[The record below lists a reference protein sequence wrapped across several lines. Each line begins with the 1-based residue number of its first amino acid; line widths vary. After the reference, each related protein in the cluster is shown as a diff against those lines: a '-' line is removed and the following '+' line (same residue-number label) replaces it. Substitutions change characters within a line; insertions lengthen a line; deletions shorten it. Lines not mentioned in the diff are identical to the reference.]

1 MGGDIT
7 SIDYGLWSISLAP
20 HSAFYHLKEPY
31 CKRQEAGW
39 WPRDEVAGV

>member
-20 HSAFYHLKEPY
+20 HSAYHLKEPY
-31 CKRQEAGW
+31 CQRQEAGW